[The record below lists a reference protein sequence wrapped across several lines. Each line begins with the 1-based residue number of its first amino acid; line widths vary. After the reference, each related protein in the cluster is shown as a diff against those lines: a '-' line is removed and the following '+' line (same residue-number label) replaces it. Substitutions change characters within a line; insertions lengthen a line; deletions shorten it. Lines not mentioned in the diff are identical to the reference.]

1 MVLLDHQYFLS
12 KKQATMLSPN
22 ITLLLILYSMCV
34 DIGNIYFQEVAMQ
47 KQKYV
52 ETHNLNFYII
62 IL

>member
-34 DIGNIYFQEVAMQ
+34 DIGQYLFSGGWMQ
-47 KQKYV
+47 KQKYF
-52 ETHNLNFYII
+52 ETYNLNFYVI